1 MAMLALMPLG
11 FILNLVLQAV
21 PAPSFPEGIFSPAE
35 KSRIERERN
44 INDRIKVYEKASA
57 RIQGDIQTA
66 ISKEDFRT
74 APETLK
80 LWTLLLEESLKDIEA
95 NLKSKKKSRPL
106 IRYEIQV
113 RKAIAALQ
121 DGKLR
126 TPVNLHDTFDSCLAR
141 ARDIHKRF
149 VEILFPQ

>member
-1 MAMLALMPLG
+1 MAMFALISLG
-11 FILNLVLQAV
+11 FILNLLLQAAAA
-21 PAPSFPEGIFSPAE
+21 PAFPEGIFSPAE
-35 KSRIERERN
+35 LNKIEKAKN

-57 RIQGDIQTA
+57 RIQGNIQAA
-66 ISKEDFRT
+66 ISKEEFV
-74 APETLK
+74 AVPGTLK

-121 DGKLR
+121 DGKIR
-126 TPVNLHDTFDSCLAR
+126 TPVDLHDMYDSCLGR
-141 ARDIHKRF
+141 ARSVHRGF
-149 VEILFPQ
+149 VEMLFPP